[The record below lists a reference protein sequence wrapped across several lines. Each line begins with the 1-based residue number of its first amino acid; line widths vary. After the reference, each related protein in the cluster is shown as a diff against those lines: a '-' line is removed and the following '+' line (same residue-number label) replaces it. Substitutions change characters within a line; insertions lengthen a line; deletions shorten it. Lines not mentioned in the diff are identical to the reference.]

1 TLVLNLGGGLP
12 KVMGDPNQLEQVF
25 LNLISNARDAIDD
38 AGGHK
43 KELTIRS
50 SFLEDGGSPSV
61 VVSVKDSGTG
71 IPAENLNKIFEPFF
85 STKPVGKGTGL
96 GLSLCFGIV
105 EAHGGR
111 IDIKSK
117 VGEGTEVSVI
127 LPARESGK
135 EP

>member
-1 TLVLNLGGGLP
+1 
-12 KVMGDPNQLEQVF
+12 MGDPNQLEQVF

-38 AGGHK
+38 AAGRK

-50 SFLEDGGSPSV
+50 AFSDDGGSPCI
-61 VVSVKDSGTG
+61 VVSVKDTG
-71 IPAENLNKIFEPFF
+71 IGIPLENLSKIFEPFF

-111 IDIKSK
+111 IDIKSQ
-117 VGEGTEVSVI
+117 VGEGTEIRVI
-127 LPARESGK
+127 LPAREQGK
-135 EP
+135 ES